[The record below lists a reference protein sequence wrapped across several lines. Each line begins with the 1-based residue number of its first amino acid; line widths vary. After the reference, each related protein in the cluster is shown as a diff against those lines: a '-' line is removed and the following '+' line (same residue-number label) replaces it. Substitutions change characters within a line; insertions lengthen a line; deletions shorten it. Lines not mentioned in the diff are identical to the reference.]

1 MKQYETRL
9 IQLERPGEP
18 GIKDLFRRLIV
29 AVGSIFYRLFTFLFH
44 PPVEEK
50 EYKVMGRQSH
60 FKIQIFRGAVPHD
73 KRSKVCFCKWGW

>member
-1 MKQYETRL
+1 MRL
-9 IQLERPGEP
+9 IRFCGSQR
-18 GIKDLFRRLIV
+18 
-29 AVGSIFYRLFTFLFH
+29 VG
-44 PPVEEK
+44 EEK